1 VSKLATATLRADP
14 VMARVIDRVGPLKL
28 RPRRLRPFQS
38 IVHAIIHQQLSGKA
52 AKTILTRF
60 QNLFGNG
67 RFPSASAVASIDSIS
82 LRAAGLS
89 RAKAAYIKELAQRVL
104 AGKVPSLDACH
115 GFTDDQLVEQLTA
128 IKGVGRWTVEMLLI
142 FNLGRPDV
150 LPVNDLGVRKGFQIA
165 YKRRKLPEPDQLE
178 SFGDRWRPH
187 RTTAALYLWRAA
199 DIHRDGEW

>member
-1 VSKLATATLRADP
+1 VGKLATATLRADP
-14 VMARVIDRVGPLKL
+14 VMARVIDRVGPLRL

-60 QNLFGNG
+60 QDLFGNG

-104 AGKVPSLDACH
+104 DGKVPALDACSR
-115 GFTDDQLVEQLTA
+115 FTDDQLVEQLTA

-150 LPVNDLGVRKGFQIA
+150 LPVHDLGVRKGFQIA
-165 YKRRKLPEPDQLE
+165 YKRRKLPEPDHLE

-199 DIHRDGEW
+199 DFRGDGEW

>member
-14 VMARVIDRVGPLKL
+14 VMAGVIDRVGPLRLK
-28 RPRRLRPFQS
+28 PRRLRPFQS

-60 QNLFGNG
+60 QNLFSNG
-67 RFPSASAVASIDSIS
+67 RFPSASAVTSIDNIS

-89 RAKAAYIKELAQRVL
+89 RAKAAYIKELAQMVL
-104 AGKVPSLDACH
+104 AGKVPSLHACSR
-115 GFTDDQLVEQLTA
+115 FTDDELIEQLTA

-199 DIHRDGEW
+199 DFQRNGEW

>member
-1 VSKLATATLRADP
+1 
-14 VMARVIDRVGPLKL
+14 MARVIDRVGPLRL
-28 RPRRLRPFQS
+28 RPRRLQPFQS
-38 IVHAIIHQQLSGKA
+38 IVRAIIHQQLSGKA
-52 AKTILTRF
+52 AKTILSRF
-60 QNLFGNG
+60 QNLVGNG
-67 RFPSASAVASIDSIS
+67 RFPSASAVANIDNIS

-104 AGKVPSLDACH
+104 AGKVPSLGACH
-115 GFTDDQLVEQLTA
+115 RSTDDQLVEQLTD
-128 IKGVGRWTVEMLLI
+128 IKGIGRWTVEMLLI

-165 YKRRKLPEPDQLE
+165 YKRRKLPEPDHLE

-199 DIHRDGEW
+199 DFHRDGEW

>member
-1 VSKLATATLRADP
+1 
-14 VMARVIDRVGPLKL
+14 MARVIDRVGPIRQ
-28 RPRRLRPFQS
+28 RPRRLPPFQS

-60 QNLFGNG
+60 QNLFSNG
-67 RFPSASAVASIDSIS
+67 RFPSASAVASIDGIS

-89 RAKAAYIKELAQRVL
+89 RAKAAYIKELAQMVL
-104 AGKVPSLDACH
+104 AGKVPSLNACSR
-115 GFTDDQLVEQLTA
+115 FTDDELVEQLTA

-150 LPVNDLGVRKGFQIA
+150 LPVHDLGVRKGFQIA

-199 DIHRDGEW
+199 DFQRNGE

>member
-1 VSKLATATLRADP
+1 
-14 VMARVIDRVGPLKL
+14 MARVIDRVGPIRQ
-28 RPRRLRPFQS
+28 RPRRLPPFQS

-60 QNLFGNG
+60 QNLFSNG
-67 RFPSASAVASIDSIS
+67 RFPSASAVASIDNIS

-89 RAKAAYIKELAQRVL
+89 RAKAAYIKELAQMVL
-104 AGKVPSLDACH
+104 AGKVPSLNACSR
-115 GFTDDQLVEQLTA
+115 FTDDELVEQLTA

-150 LPVNDLGVRKGFQIA
+150 LPVHDLGVRKGFQIA

-199 DIHRDGEW
+199 DFQRNGE

>member
-1 VSKLATATLRADP
+1 
-14 VMARVIDRVGPLKL
+14 MAGVIDRVGPLRL

-60 QNLFGNG
+60 QSLFGNG
-67 RFPSASAVASIDSIS
+67 RFPSAGAVTNIDSFS

-104 AGKVPSLDACH
+104 DGKVPSLDACSR
-115 GFTDDQLVEQLTA
+115 FTDHELVEQLTA

-165 YKRRKLPEPDQLE
+165 YRRRKLPEPDHLE

-199 DIHRDGEW
+199 DFHRDGEW